1 MRKRLFQHIG
11 GSGARLP
18 LTVAEGGAPCQTS
31 AAMPTVSST
40 ALTSAAL
47 DAGTE
52 GHYVDGAHYDH
63 TYKWRRADQYFYLE
77 LARARK
83 ARSVLELGVGTGR
96 VALALARDGR
106 EVVGVDRMPPMLD
119 RLHDR
124 LGRETRAVRER
135 ITLELGDMR
144 SVRLRRRF
152 PLIIAPFNVF
162 MHLYDRRDV
171 ERTLATCLLH
181 LAPRGRLAFDV
192 LNPDLRALIRDPARF
207 YKGRPVRDPTTGRRH
222 AYSEAFE
229 YDAPA
234 QTQMITSAF
243 RDLED
248 PRLTFV
254 RPLAHRQFFPAELE
268 ALLHYNGFTME
279 ARYGDF
285 AESPFEGASE
295 SQVIVA
301 KARR

>member
-1 MRKRLFQHIG
+1 MSTPDRR
-11 GSGARLP
+11 P
-18 LTVAEGGAPCQTS
+18 LRAAAAETASHTVTRATFLS
-31 AAMPTVSST
+31 R
-40 ALTSAAL
+40 AAL

-63 TYKWRRADQYFYLE
+63 TYKWRRADQTFYVE
-77 LARARK
+77 LARERRADR
-83 ARSVLELGVGTGR
+83 VLELGVGTGR
-96 VALALARDGR
+96 VAIALARAGC
-106 EVVGVDRMPPMLD
+106 EIVGVDRMPPMLD

-135 ITLELGDMR
+135 ITLKLGDMR

-162 MHLYDRRDV
+162 MHLYERRDV

-192 LNPDLRALIRDPARF
+192 LNPDLRALVRDPARF

-229 YDAPA
+229 YDAPH

-248 PRLTFV
+248 PRQTFV

-268 ALLHYNGFTME
+268 ALLHYNGFAIE
-279 ARYGDF
+279 KRYGDF
-285 AESPFEGASE
+285 AESAFDGTSE

-301 KARR
+301 KPRR